1 MYTYTCVTYT
11 SPHNIHIPQNREV
24 ADLYISVDVGNLFNW
39 QFSDM
44 SSMTRWFSSDSV
56 DNIKYEVGLTKRAIT
71 KDEAAG
77 MGAGVFNMRY

>member
-1 MYTYTCVTYT
+1 
-11 SPHNIHIPQNREV
+11 
-24 ADLYISVDVGNLFNW
+24 
-39 QFSDM
+39 M
-44 SSMTRWFSSDSV
+44 STMTRWFSSDSV